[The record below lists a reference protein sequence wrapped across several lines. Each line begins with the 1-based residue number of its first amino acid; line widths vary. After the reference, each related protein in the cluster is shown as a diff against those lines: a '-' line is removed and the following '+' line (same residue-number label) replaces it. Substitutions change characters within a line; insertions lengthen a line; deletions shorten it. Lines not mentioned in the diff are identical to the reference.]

1 MHDLSPSG
9 WRLPANA
16 TKVGAPRL
24 SIRRA
29 TSIALLSIAA
39 SALFCARA
47 GRSQVGDSDDAPPAA
62 AAPGVDLAAVEQAYR
77 AANDNE
83 LTRLRL
89 VEQLTWIPGAAP
101 LLAQIIESDASDQVA
116 LSAAYALRRAQ
127 LAPVIGGLERRL
139 QSGTRDA
146 AARERLAR
154 EIERHQVFAAGQNLP
169 HFLREA
175 PPVFSLD
182 LNKKPTV
189 RVLAFGDFGDGSPRQ
204 EHLAEA
210 MRRLHAQQ
218 PFDLAVTLGDNFY
231 PAGMS
236 GPTDARWQ
244 RDFARLYE
252 PMRIR
257 FYPTLGNHDW
267 LLADSPAA
275 EVLHSAQ
282 SPYWR
287 MPAARY
293 PFVAGPIQF
302 FALDT
307 NLVSRAQLDWLDR
320 ELGRSTARWKI
331 VYGHHPIFSYGA
343 HGDEPAVRDNL
354 LPLLRGRAQIY
365 LCGHDHD
372 LQHLG
377 PEGGVHFV
385 IAGGG
390 GAQPRRTSTGPR
402 SQFAASKNGFAVIE
416 GSASSLSI
424 SLMGEDLKT
433 LHRFTL
439 GH

>member
-1 MHDLSPSG
+1 
-9 WRLPANA
+9 
-16 TKVGAPRL
+16 L

-39 SALFCARA
+39 SALFCSRA
-47 GRSQVGDSDDAPPAA
+47 GQSQLGDSDDATP
-62 AAPGVDLAAVEQAYR
+62 AAPGIDLAAVERAYR
-77 AANDNE
+77 AAHDNE
-83 LTRLRL
+83 QLRLRL
-89 VEQLTWIPGAAP
+89 VEQMTWVAGAAP
-101 LLAQIIESDASDQVA
+101 LLAQIVESDASDQVA
-116 LSAAYALRRAQ
+116 LAAAYALRRAQ

-139 QSGTRDA
+139 QTGTRDA
-146 AARERLAR
+146 AARERLTR

-182 LNKKPTV
+182 LDKKPSV

-204 EHLAEA
+204 EHVAES
-210 MRRLHAQQ
+210 MRRLHGQK
-218 PFDLAVTLGDNFY
+218 PFDLAITLGDNFY

-236 GPTDARWQ
+236 GPSDARWQ

-252 PMRIR
+252 PMHIR

-267 LLADSPAA
+267 LLTDSPAA
-275 EVLHSAQ
+275 EVLHSAE
-282 SPYWR
+282 SGSWR

-293 PFVAGPIQF
+293 TFIAGPIQF

-320 ELGRSTARWKI
+320 ELARSTARWKV
-331 VYGHHPIFSYGA
+331 VYGHHPIFSYGV

-354 LPLLRGRAQIY
+354 LPLLRGRAQLY
-365 LCGHDHD
+365 VCGHDHD
-372 LQHLG
+372 LQHLA
-377 PEGGVHFV
+377 PDGGVHFV
-385 IAGGG
+385 VAGGG
-390 GAQPRRTSTGPR
+390 GVQPRRTSGGPR
-402 SQFAASKNGFAVIE
+402 SLFAASRNGFAVIE
-416 GSASSLSI
+416 ASRSTLAVSLV
-424 SLMGEDLKT
+424 GDDLKT

-439 GH
+439 GD

>member
-1 MHDLSPSG
+1 
-9 WRLPANA
+9 
-16 TKVGAPRL
+16 L

-29 TSIALLSIAA
+29 TSIALLAVV
-39 SALFCARA
+39 ALVLFAARA
-47 GRSQVGDSDDAPPAA
+47 GRSQVADSDEAVPAPTTL
-62 AAPGVDLAAVEQAYR
+62 DLATVERAYR
-77 AANDNE
+77 AAANNDQA
-83 LTRLRL
+83 RLRL
-89 VEQLTWIPGAAP
+89 VEQLTWTPGAAP
-101 LLAQIIESDASDQVA
+101 LLAQIVETDASDQVA
-116 LSAAYALRRAQ
+116 LVAAYALRRAQ
-127 LAPVIGGLERRL
+127 LAPVIGALERRL
-139 QSGTRDA
+139 QTGARRDA
-146 AARERLAR
+146 AVRDRITR

-182 LNKKPTV
+182 LDKKPNV

-204 EHLAEA
+204 ERVAEA
-210 MRRLHAQQ
+210 IRRLHDQN
-218 PFDLAVTLGDNFY
+218 PFDLAITLGDNFY
-231 PAGMS
+231 PAGVS
-236 GPTDARWQ
+236 GPSDPRW

-293 PFVAGPIQF
+293 TFVAGPIQF
-302 FALDT
+302 FAIDT
-307 NLVSRAQLDWLDR
+307 NLVSRAQIDWLDR
-320 ELGRSTARWKI
+320 ELARSTARWKV

-343 HGDEPAVRDNL
+343 HGDEPLVRDNL
-354 LPLLRGRAQIY
+354 LPVLRGRAQIY

-385 IAGGG
+385 VAGGG
-390 GAQPRRTSTGPR
+390 GAQTRRISTGPR
-402 SQFAASKNGFAVIE
+402 SLFAASKNGFAVIE
-416 GSASSLSI
+416 GTRTALSV

-439 GH
+439 GN

>member
-1 MHDLSPSG
+1 M
-9 WRLPANA
+9 
-16 TKVGAPRL
+16 

-39 SALFCARA
+39 AALFCARA
-47 GRSQVGDSDDAPPAA
+47 GQSQVADSDDAPPAA
-62 AAPGVDLAAVEQAYR
+62 HGVDLAATERTYR
-77 AANDNE
+77 AAKDNE
-83 LTRLRL
+83 SVRLRV
-89 VEQLTWIPGAAP
+89 VEELTWIPGAAT
-101 LLAQIIESDASDQVA
+101 LLGQIVETDDSDQVA
-116 LSAAYALRRAQ
+116 LAAAYALRRAQ
-127 LAPVIGGLERRL
+127 LAPVIGALERRL
-139 QSGTRDA
+139 QTGTRDA
-146 AARERLAR
+146 ATRDRLAR

-182 LNKKPTV
+182 LDKKPTV

-204 EHLAEA
+204 EHVAES
-210 MRRLHAQQ
+210 MRRLHAQK

-236 GPTDARWQ
+236 SPTDGRWQ

-282 SPYWR
+282 SAYWR

-293 PFVAGPIQF
+293 TFVAGPIQF
-302 FALDT
+302 FAVDT

-343 HGDEPAVRDNL
+343 HGDEPTVRDNL
-354 LPLLRGRAQIY
+354 LPLLRGRAHIY
-365 LCGHDHD
+365 LCGHEHD

-390 GAQPRRTSTGPR
+390 GVQPRRTSGGPR
-402 SQFAASKNGFAVIE
+402 SLFAASKNGFAVIE
-416 GSASSLSI
+416 GNRSSLTV
-424 SLMGEDLKT
+424 SLVGEDLTT

-439 GH
+439 GN